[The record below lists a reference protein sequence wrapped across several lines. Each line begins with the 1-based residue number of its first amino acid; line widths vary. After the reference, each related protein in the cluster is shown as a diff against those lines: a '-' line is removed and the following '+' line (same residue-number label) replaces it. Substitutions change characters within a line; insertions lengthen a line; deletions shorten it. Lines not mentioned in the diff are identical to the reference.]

1 MTYLIVGNNEEN
13 IKEEIRRLIS
23 RLWGREINKDI
34 FESRNPDIHILEG
47 SNIKSIG
54 IEDVKD
60 FQKDMVFT
68 PFKELVQIGVV
79 FNSERLTAQAQ
90 NSFLK
95 TLEETSNTTAYILV
109 TGNEKSL
116 LPTVLSRCSK
126 IYTKE
131 GSRKNIPKSDNI
143 LKLDLL
149 EAFQQIENISKSRD
163 DTLLVLKDLHSYFQE
178 ILEKRIEE
186 GMDIKDVH
194 ESISKVSN
202 GIKRVEANGNKRL
215 VLESIYIDLTR

>member
-1 MTYLIVGNNEEN
+1 M
-13 IKEEIRRLIS
+13 
-23 RLWGREINKDI
+23 GREINKDI

-95 TLEETSNTTAYILV
+95 L
-109 TGNEKSL
+109 
-116 LPTVLSRCSK
+116 
-126 IYTKE
+126 
-131 GSRKNIPKSDNI
+131 
-143 LKLDLL
+143 
-149 EAFQQIENISKSRD
+149 
-163 DTLLVLKDLHSYFQE
+163 
-178 ILEKRIEE
+178 
-186 GMDIKDVH
+186 
-194 ESISKVSN
+194 
-202 GIKRVEANGNKRL
+202 
-215 VLESIYIDLTR
+215 